1 MSRFLTFTK
10 FKFVNSVVVFLIE
23 YNHVFAHSVLVQL
36 RVPLKTTQIGLV
48 EKAIFVIAC
57 IQKNPSFFHIIQCQA
72 YPFVLILSTQKHD
85 KKNFFFV
92 LQHRANNKKNT
103 HNMYIHFFE
112 KVTHTTCMKKF
123 LCTTLAIICIFC
135 IGFGFAPTLQSF
147 CVEQSISL
155 PILMYHSI
163 LNSKTGT
170 YIVSKY
176 QLEQDI
182 IALQQNGYTTV
193 FPSQVIDYVYN
204 KKPLPSKPIMI
215 TFDDGY
221 YNNLYYG
228 LEVLKKYNAKANINV
243 IAKIS
248 DNFSVKDDS
257 NPNYSHLTWG
267 QIKQISDSGCF
278 EIGNHTFDMHK
289 FSPRYGIGQRCCE
302 TDEEY
307 TKNLNDD
314 IDLFENALKKNTGLE
329 TNVFAYPFG
338 KYNNLSKQILSRRG
352 YKLILTCEERANK
365 ITTGDAECLLN
376 LGRINRSGSL
386 STATVIEKVIHCT

>member
-1 MSRFLTFTK
+1 
-10 FKFVNSVVVFLIE
+10 
-23 YNHVFAHSVLVQL
+23 
-36 RVPLKTTQIGLV
+36 
-48 EKAIFVIAC
+48 
-57 IQKNPSFFHIIQCQA
+57 
-72 YPFVLILSTQKHD
+72 
-85 KKNFFFV
+85 
-92 LQHRANNKKNT
+92 
-103 HNMYIHFFE
+103 
-112 KVTHTTCMKKF
+112 MKKI
-123 LCTTLAIICIFC
+123 LCAVFSILCFFCIF
-135 IGFGFAPTLQSF
+135 IDSVPTLKSF
-147 CVEQSISL
+147 CAEQNVSL

-170 YIVSKY
+170 YIVSKN

-193 FPSQVIDYVYN
+193 FPSQIIDFVYN
-204 KKPLPSKPIMI
+204 KKPLPSKPVMI

-228 LEVLKKYNAKANINV
+228 LEVLKKYNAKANIN
-243 IAKIS
+243 IIGKIS
-248 DNFSVKDDS
+248 DNYSIEDDS
-257 NPNYSHLTWG
+257 NPNYSHLSWE
-267 QIKQISDSGCF
+267 QIKKISDSGHF

-307 TKNLNDD
+307 TKNLNND
-314 IDLFENALKKNTGLE
+314 INLFENTLKKNTGLE

-338 KYNNLSKQILSRRG
+338 KYNNLSKQILSSRG

-365 ITTGDAECLLN
+365 ITFGDTECLLN

-386 STATVIEKVIHCT
+386 STATLIEKIIHCT

>member
-1 MSRFLTFTK
+1 
-10 FKFVNSVVVFLIE
+10 
-23 YNHVFAHSVLVQL
+23 
-36 RVPLKTTQIGLV
+36 
-48 EKAIFVIAC
+48 
-57 IQKNPSFFHIIQCQA
+57 
-72 YPFVLILSTQKHD
+72 
-85 KKNFFFV
+85 
-92 LQHRANNKKNT
+92 
-103 HNMYIHFFE
+103 MYIHFFE

-123 LCTTLAIICIFC
+123 LSITLAIICIFC
-135 IGFGFAPTLQSF
+135 IGFGFAPSLQSF
-147 CVEQSISL
+147 CDEQSVSL

-170 YIVSKY
+170 YIVSKF

-267 QIKQISDSGCF
+267 QIKQISESGCF

-338 KYNNLSKQILSRRG
+338 KYNNLSKQILSCRG

-386 STATVIEKVIHCT
+386 STATVVEKVIHCT